1 MRFVID
7 AMRRNTFDQ
16 GQPERIVGRNVG
28 CNAVPTNI
36 MIENQYVVP
45 FDWRR
50 CDLFHGRA
58 PASRPEGFQVHGYPL
73 AH

>member
-1 MRFVID
+1 
-7 AMRRNTFDQ
+7 MRRNTFDQ

-50 CDLFHGRA
+50 GWDSNPRYGCPHA
-58 PASRPEGFQVHGYPL
+58 GFQDRSIQPL
-73 AH
+73 